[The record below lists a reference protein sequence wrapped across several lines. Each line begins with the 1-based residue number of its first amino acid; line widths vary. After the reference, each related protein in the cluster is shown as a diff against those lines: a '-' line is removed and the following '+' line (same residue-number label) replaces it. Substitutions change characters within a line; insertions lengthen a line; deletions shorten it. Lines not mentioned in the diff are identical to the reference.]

1 MLRKTQIR
9 ALRGLKKSRKE
20 NTMDEMI
27 VFENGN
33 KAVITKEVLDQISVI
48 DTQMKFYDTQY
59 KALKEQLKEKMEEA
73 GIVKI
78 EMPDVDI
85 TYVGPTQRESLDSKA
100 LRAEDPEIYNKF
112 IKKSDVKSSIRIK
125 VK

>member
-1 MLRKTQIR
+1 MLRKMQIR
-9 ALRGLKKSRKE
+9 ELRGLIKSRKE

-33 KAVITKEVLDQISVI
+33 AVIAKDVLEQIAYI
-48 DTQMKFYDTQY
+48 DTQIKFYDAEY
-59 KALKEQLKEKMEEA
+59 KNLKEQLKEKMEEA

-85 TYVGPTQRESLDSKA
+85 TYIGQTLRESLDSKA
-100 LRAEDPEIYNKF
+100 LRAEEPEIYNKF

>member
-9 ALRGLKKSRKE
+9 ALRGLIKSRKE

-33 KAVITKEVLDQISVI
+33 AVITKEVLDQISVI

-100 LRAEDPEIYNKF
+100 LRAEEPEIYNKF

>member
-1 MLRKTQIR
+1 MLRKMQIR

-33 KAVITKEVLDQISVI
+33 AVITKEVLDQIAVI

-59 KALKEQLKEKMEEA
+59 KALKEQLKEKMEA
-73 GIVKI
+73 SGIVKI

-100 LRAEDPEIYNKF
+100 LRAEEPEIYNKF

>member
-1 MLRKTQIR
+1 MLRKMQIR
-9 ALRGLKKSRKE
+9 ALRGLIKSRKE

-33 KAVITKEVLDQISVI
+33 AVITKEVLDQIAVI

-59 KALKEQLKEKMEEA
+59 KILKEQLKEKMEEA

-85 TYVGPTQRESLDSKA
+85 TYVGQTQRESLDSKA
-100 LRAEDPEIYNKF
+100 LRAEEPEIYNKF

>member
-9 ALRGLKKSRKE
+9 ALKGLKKSRKE

-33 KAVITKEVLDQISVI
+33 AVITKEVLDQIAVI

>member
-1 MLRKTQIR
+1 MLRKMQIR

-33 KAVITKEVLDQISVI
+33 AVITKEVLDQIAVI

-59 KALKEQLKEKMEEA
+59 KILKEQLKEKMEEA
-73 GIVKI
+73 GIIKI

-100 LRAEDPEIYNKF
+100 LRAEEPEIYNKF

>member
-33 KAVITKEVLDQISVI
+33 AVITKEVLDQIAVI

-85 TYVGPTQRESLDSKA
+85 TYVGQTQRESLDSKA

>member
-33 KAVITKEVLDQISVI
+33 AVITKEVLDQIAVI

-100 LRAEDPEIYNKF
+100 LRAEEPEIYNKF
-112 IKKSDVKSSIRIK
+112 IKKSDVKSCIRIK

>member
-1 MLRKTQIR
+1 MNE
-9 ALRGLKKSRKE
+9 AL
-20 NTMDEMI
+20 
-27 VFENGN
+27 
-33 KAVITKEVLDQISVI
+33 TKEADAAAESVG
-48 DTQMKFYDTQY
+48 DLFALVEGGEAQEGKEVNEEVAKRDEWK
-59 KALKEQLKEKMEEA
+59 KAEKEKMEEA

-85 TYVGPTQRESLDSKA
+85 TYVGQTQRESLDSKA
-100 LRAEDPEIYNKF
+100 LRAEEPEIDNKF

>member
-33 KAVITKEVLDQISVI
+33 AVITKEVLDQIAVI

-85 TYVGPTQRESLDSKA
+85 TYVGQTQRESLDSKA
-100 LRAEDPEIYNKF
+100 LRAEEPEIYNKF

>member
-1 MLRKTQIR
+1 MLRKMQIR

-33 KAVITKEVLDQISVI
+33 AVITKEVLDQIAVI

-85 TYVGPTQRESLDSKA
+85 TYVGQTQRESLDSKA
-100 LRAEDPEIYNKF
+100 LRAEEPEIYNKF

>member
-9 ALRGLKKSRKE
+9 ALKGLKKSRKE

-33 KAVITKEVLDQISVI
+33 KPVITKEVLDQIAVI

-59 KALKEQLKEKMEEA
+59 KALKEQLKEKMEASPLGAA
-73 GIVKI
+73 GWQTQICAASGVSEKLLAELLAGRKKLTI
-78 EMPDVDI
+78 QTAKKLVPYLFDEM
-85 TYVGPTQRESLDSKA
+85 S
-100 LRAEDPEIYNKF
+100 
-112 IKKSDVKSSIRIK
+112 
-125 VK
+125 

>member
-9 ALRGLKKSRKE
+9 ALKGLKKSRKE

-33 KAVITKEVLDQISVI
+33 AVITKEVLDQIAVI

-100 LRAEDPEIYNKF
+100 LRAEEPEIYNKF

>member
-33 KAVITKEVLDQISVI
+33 AVITKEVLDQIAVI

-59 KALKEQLKEKMEEA
+59 KILKEQLKEKMEEA

>member
-1 MLRKTQIR
+1 MLRKMQIR
-9 ALRGLKKSRKE
+9 ELRGLIKSRKE

-33 KAVITKEVLDQISVI
+33 AVITKEVLDQIAVI

-59 KALKEQLKEKMEEA
+59 KMLKEQLKEKMEEA

-100 LRAEDPEIYNKF
+100 LRAEEPEIYNKF

>member
-33 KAVITKEVLDQISVI
+33 AVITKEVLDQIAVI

-59 KALKEQLKEKMEEA
+59 KILKEQLKEKMEEA

-85 TYVGPTQRESLDSKA
+85 TYVGQTQRESLDSKA
-100 LRAEDPEIYNKF
+100 LRAEEPEIYNKF

>member
-33 KAVITKEVLDQISVI
+33 AVIAKDVLEQIAYI
-48 DTQMKFYDTQY
+48 DTQIKFYDAEY
-59 KALKEQLKEKMEEA
+59 KNLKEQLKEKMEEA

-85 TYVGPTQRESLDSKA
+85 TYVGQTQRESLDSKA
-100 LRAEDPEIYNKF
+100 LRAEEPEIYNKF

>member
-9 ALRGLKKSRKE
+9 ALRGLIKSRKE

-33 KAVITKEVLDQISVI
+33 AVITKEVLDQIAVI

-59 KALKEQLKEKMEEA
+59 KILKEQLKEKMEEA

-100 LRAEDPEIYNKF
+100 LRAEEPEIYNKF

>member
-9 ALRGLKKSRKE
+9 ALSGLKKSRKE
-20 NTMDEMI
+20 KTMDEMI

-33 KAVITKEVLDQISVI
+33 AVITKEVLDQIAVI

-100 LRAEDPEIYNKF
+100 LRAEEPEIYNKF

>member
-1 MLRKTQIR
+1 MLRKMQIR

-33 KAVITKEVLDQISVI
+33 AVITKEVLDQIAVI

-100 LRAEDPEIYNKF
+100 LRAEEPEIYNKF

>member
-9 ALRGLKKSRKE
+9 ALRGLIKSRKE

-33 KAVITKEVLDQISVI
+33 AVITKEVLDQIAVI

-85 TYVGPTQRESLDSKA
+85 TYVGQTQRESLDSKA
-100 LRAEDPEIYNKF
+100 LRAEEPEIYNKF

>member
-1 MLRKTQIR
+1 MLRKMQIR

-33 KAVITKEVLDQISVI
+33 AVITKEVLDQIAVI
-48 DTQMKFYDTQY
+48 DTQMKFYDTRY

-85 TYVGPTQRESLDSKA
+85 TYVGQTQRESLDSKA
-100 LRAEDPEIYNKF
+100 LRAEEPEIYNKF

>member
-9 ALRGLKKSRKE
+9 ALRGLIKSRKE

-33 KAVITKEVLDQISVI
+33 AVITKEVLDQIAVI

-100 LRAEDPEIYNKF
+100 LRAEEPEIYNKF

>member
-1 MLRKTQIR
+1 
-9 ALRGLKKSRKE
+9 
-20 NTMDEMI
+20 MDEMI

-33 KAVITKEVLDQISVI
+33 AVIAKDVLEQIAYI
-48 DTQMKFYDTQY
+48 DTQIKFYDAEY
-59 KALKEQLKEKMEEA
+59 KNLKEQLKEKMEEA

-85 TYVGPTQRESLDSKA
+85 TYIGQTLRESLDSKA
-100 LRAEDPEIYNKF
+100 LRAEEPEIYNKF

>member
-1 MLRKTQIR
+1 M
-9 ALRGLKKSRKE
+9 G
-20 NTMDEMI
+20 EMI
-27 VFENGN
+27 IVENGN
-33 KAVITKEVLDQISVI
+33 AVITKKVLEQIAYI
-48 DTQMKFYDTQY
+48 DTQIKFYDAEY
-59 KALKEQLKEKMEEA
+59 KNLKEQLKEKMEEA

-100 LRAEDPEIYNKF
+100 LRAEEPEIYNKF

>member
-9 ALRGLKKSRKE
+9 ALKGLKKSRKE

-33 KAVITKEVLDQISVI
+33 AVITKEVLDQIAVI

-59 KALKEQLKEKMEEA
+59 KILKEQLKEKMEEA

-85 TYVGPTQRESLDSKA
+85 TYVGQTQRESLDSKA
-100 LRAEDPEIYNKF
+100 LRAEEPEIYNKF

>member
-9 ALRGLKKSRKE
+9 ELRGLIKSRKE

-33 KAVITKEVLDQISVI
+33 AVITKEVLDQIAVI

-100 LRAEDPEIYNKF
+100 LRAEEPEIYNKF
-112 IKKSDVKSSIRIK
+112 IKKSDVKSCIRIK

>member
-33 KAVITKEVLDQISVI
+33 AVITKEVLDQIAVI

-59 KALKEQLKEKMEEA
+59 KILKEQLKEKMEEA

-100 LRAEDPEIYNKF
+100 LRAEEPEIYNKF

>member
-9 ALRGLKKSRKE
+9 ALKGLKKSRKE

-33 KAVITKEVLDQISVI
+33 AVITKEVLDQIAVI

-112 IKKSDVKSSIRIK
+112 IKKSDVESSIRIK

>member
-1 MLRKTQIR
+1 MLRKMQIR
-9 ALRGLKKSRKE
+9 ELRGLIKSRKE

-33 KAVITKEVLDQISVI
+33 AVITKEVLDQIAVI

-85 TYVGPTQRESLDSKA
+85 TYVGQTQRESLDSKA
-100 LRAEDPEIYNKF
+100 LRAEEPEIYNKF

>member
-33 KAVITKEVLDQISVI
+33 AVITKEVLDQIAVI

>member
-1 MLRKTQIR
+1 MLLKMQIR

-33 KAVITKEVLDQISVI
+33 AVITKEVLDQIAVI

-59 KALKEQLKEKMEEA
+59 KILKEQLKEKMEEA

-85 TYVGPTQRESLDSKA
+85 TYVGQTQRESLDSKA
-100 LRAEDPEIYNKF
+100 LRAEEPEIYNKF